1 MKDKIKKE
9 VEEKKTYFK
18 YMRLMAGGA
27 CYLLF
32 TLLAVYVGGWLMFL
46 EPLKGSV
53 TAYLAGELTVKRIL
67 VTLIKC
73 LLSTTVAG
81 AIWCIGYI
89 SRQKFIGHPEC

>member
-46 EPLKGSV
+46 EPLKGSYCIPGGRIDRE
-53 TAYLAGELTVKRIL
+53 AYTGD
-67 VTLIKC
+67 
-73 LLSTTVAG
+73 
-81 AIWCIGYI
+81 
-89 SRQKFIGHPEC
+89 FD